1 MNFMSKKAFFVDLTN
16 FYSQLIKSGLDKPE
30 NLRNYFM
37 DWFDFS
43 SLSKAIT
50 SEVCDIWVF
59 CSREKLGAKDSQI
72 SDKYLKDLIDRF
84 NSQKGVTARNVNIK
98 GEQREP
104 YKTTCEK
111 CGCETDAVWKS
122 EKGIDSS
129 LIVHLFDTMES
140 WDVAYLISGDADFVP
155 AVKSLR
161 RRGKIVNGIGFP
173 KKTSSALVRECFEY
187 VNLEFDFIINDY
199 FCYLFTKDKGL
210 FWKYLTDIQPIS
222 KKEPEDIEVRICRVE
237 NIKTGEL
244 NVVLTSTRSRDLA
257 SWEKDSFVRFG
268 FDKAGWG
275 GEKYSKEERTQI
287 YKFNAFFAELVK
299 NKLIYQL
306 SKADFGSWKTYYRY
320 PKDDEQVEE
329 SELIFRWDTKEKKIN
344 LFIVPRLKQNNKVCG
359 FIFTYACERFL
370 SRQS

>member
-1 MNFMSKKAFFVDLTN
+1 MSDSMSKKAFFVDLTN

-59 CSREKLGAKDSQI
+59 YSREKLGARDSQI
-72 SDKYLKDLIDRF
+72 SDKYLKNLIDRF
-84 NSQKGVTARNVNIK
+84 NSQKGVTAKNVNIK

-111 CGCETDAVWKS
+111 CGCETDAIWKS

-140 WDVAYLISGDADFVP
+140 WDLAYLVSGDADFVP

-161 RRGKIVNGIGFP
+161 RRGKIVNGVGFP
-173 KKTSSALVRECFEY
+173 KRTSSALVRECFEFI
-187 VNLEFDFIINDY
+187 NLEFDFFINDY

-210 FWKYLTDIQPIS
+210 FWKYLTDIQPLS
-222 KKEPEDIEVRICRVE
+222 KNEQEDIEVRICRVE

-244 NVVLTSTRSRDLA
+244 SIELTSSRSRDLTSWKKEPFSKSGWNGA
-257 SWEKDSFVRFG
+257 SWR
-268 FDKAGWG
+268 
-275 GEKYSKEERTQI
+275 GEKHSTEELTQI
-287 YKFNAFFAELVK
+287 YKFDPFFAELVRK
-299 NKLIYQL
+299 KLMFQL
-306 SKADFGSWKTYYRY
+306 SETDFGAYKTYFRY
-320 PKDDEQVEE
+320 PNDYEQVEE
-329 SELIFRWDTKEKKIN
+329 SEVIFRWDIKEKEYKSFYRAEIE
-344 LFIVPRLKQNNKVCG
+344 KHH
-359 FIFTYACERFL
+359 
-370 SRQS
+370 